1 MSLKILIFLLR
12 RWAVSI
18 LYLLR
23 KKGMNSLREVRIK
36 MNKKNKMEIK

>member
-23 KKGMNSLREVRIK
+23 KKGMELPWKVRIK